1 MSNDS
6 GMVESHE
13 IFRSDVT
20 VSLNN
25 ICDCSAENVESTKN
39 ISAQG
44 EYNNRLFLCWKL
56 FIFNVLNTCL
66 C

>member
-1 MSNDS
+1 MIAEWWNQ
-6 GMVESHE
+6 HE

-20 VSLNN
+20 VALNN